1 MWKVGGIKIES
12 AAGRR
17 FFLPKRHEI
26 SWKMEIL
33 CKSLRTR
40 KFSMGKF
47 FGASTYGILTH
58 SGFRKCSRFGWPS
71 LRFEV
76 TAAQSE
82 VIGQKRVLLQ
92 KIRAVM
98 DQSHCANFRPKGLK
112 LNQHGLQVYESRLI
126 QIQTS
131 RTKIG
136 GVTFFATTHLRREGG
151 GRGLLGPQVCIT

>member
-12 AAGRR
+12 AAGRQ
-17 FFLPKRHEI
+17 KKNASGDGI
-26 SWKMEIL
+26 SWKREIF

-47 FGASTYGILTH
+47 FGASTHGILTH
-58 SGFRKCSRFGWPS
+58 SGFRQYSRLGWPS

-82 VIGQKRVLLQ
+82 VKGQKPEVLQ
-92 KIRAVM
+92 KIRGVT
-98 DQSHCANFRPKGLK
+98 DQSHSANFRPKGLK
-112 LNQHGLQVYESRLI
+112 LNQHGLQVYEFRLI
-126 QIQTS
+126 QFQTS

-136 GVTFFATTHLRREGG
+136 GVILIRNTEIASPPTPLCHTYSEPSG
-151 GRGLLGPQVCIT
+151 